1 VPDHIGVP
9 MSDFD
14 RSMRFCAE
22 ALSRWATSCSWNPA
36 SFQLDSDG
44 RASLTSG
51 SARASQAFH
60 IAFAARAA
68 VDSFLEAAIAA
79 GGHNNGAPGLRPSTI
94 QAPMRSSFSILT
106 ATILKRSAMSQ
117 EKKPPQELNQYVL
130 GQRVDIEDGYGGW
143 PLPPFARAFPLSAF
157 RPASLHR
164 ALGVFRG

>member
-60 IAFAARAA
+60 IAFAACAT
-68 VDSFLEAAIAA
+68 VDAFHEAAIAA
-79 GGHNNGAPGLRPSTI
+79 GITTVLPGFAPSTI
-94 QAPMRSSFSILT
+94 QATMRPSFSILT

-117 EKKPPQELNQYVL
+117 EKKPP
-130 GQRVDIEDGYGGW
+130 
-143 PLPPFARAFPLSAF
+143 
-157 RPASLHR
+157 
-164 ALGVFRG
+164 